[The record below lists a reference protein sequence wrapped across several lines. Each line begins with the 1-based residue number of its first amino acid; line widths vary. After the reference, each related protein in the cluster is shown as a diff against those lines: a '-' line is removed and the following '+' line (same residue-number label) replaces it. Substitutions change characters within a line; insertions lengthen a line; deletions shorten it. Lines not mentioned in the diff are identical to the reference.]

1 MNPNGLPPFWNYCLM
16 RREIPIAICFL
27 AGIFYTLEL
36 FIPHRQVL
44 SIFET
49 VRQWAQILIAFAYV
63 LAIANILRVNFHAI
77 QKNQRDWPYKV
88 VLIVSLFFMITLG
101 IFFGGIGEGTIFD
114 WVYYH
119 AQYPL
124 QSTMFALLAFFIA
137 SAAFRAFRIRT
148 LEAALLAVTAVLV
161 MIGRVPVGEELW
173 NNFPDFTEWIMNVP
187 QLAGKR
193 AIMIGAAL
201 GAISTALKVLTGLE
215 RTYLGGE

>member
-1 MNPNGLPPFWNYCLM
+1 M
-16 RREIPIAICFL
+16 RREIPIAICLL
-27 AGIFYTLEL
+27 AGLSFILEY

-49 VRQWAQILIAFAYV
+49 IRQWSIIVIAFAYV
-63 LAIANILRVNFHAI
+63 LGLSNLVRVNFHVI
-77 QKNQRDWPYKV
+77 QKKQRDWLYKIILV
-88 VLIVSLFFMITLG
+88 LGVFFTLIVG
-101 IFFGGIGEGTIFD
+101 IIPYFGGIQEGTIFD
-114 WVYYH
+114 WIYYY

-124 QSTMFALLAFFIA
+124 QATMFSLLAFFIA

-148 LEAALLAVTAVLV
+148 FQASLLAITAVLV
-161 MIGRVPVGEELW
+161 MIGRVPVGEKLW
-173 NNFPDFTEWIMNVP
+173 PGFPDFIEWIMNVP

>member
-1 MNPNGLPPFWNYCLM
+1 M

-27 AGIFYTLEL
+27 AGISFILEY
-36 FIPHRQVL
+36 FIPHQKVL

-49 VRQWAQILIAFAYV
+49 FRQWAIIVIAFAYV
-63 LAIANILRVNFHAI
+63 LGLSNIVRVNYHVI
-77 QKNQRDWPYKV
+77 QKQGRDWPYKL
-88 VLIVSLFFMITLG
+88 VLILCLFFMIAVG
-101 IFFGGIGEGTIFD
+101 VFGGIEEGTVFG
-114 WVYYH
+114 WVYYN

-124 QSTMFALLAFFIA
+124 QATMFSLLAFFIA

-148 LEAALLAVTAVLV
+148 FQASLLAITAILV
-161 MIGRVPVGEELW
+161 MIGRVPVGESIW
-173 NNFPDFTEWIMNVP
+173 AGFPDFTEWIMNVP

>member
-1 MNPNGLPPFWNYCLM
+1 M

-27 AGIFYTLEL
+27 AGISFILEY
-36 FIPHRQVL
+36 FIPHKQVL

-49 VRQWAQILIAFAYV
+49 IRQWAIIVIAFAYV
-63 LAIANILRVNFHAI
+63 LGIANIVRINFHAI
-77 QKNQRDWPYKV
+77 QRKQRDWPYKI
-88 VLIVSLFFMITLG
+88 VLVLGVFFMITVG
-101 IFFGGIGEGTIFD
+101 ISGGIGEGTVFG

-124 QSTMFALLAFFIA
+124 QATMFALLAFFIA

-148 LEAALLAVTAVLV
+148 FEAALLAVTAVLV
-161 MIGRVPVGEELW
+161 MIGRVPVGEALW
-173 NNFPDFTEWIMNVP
+173 KHFPDFTEWIMNVP

>member
-1 MNPNGLPPFWNYCLM
+1 M

-27 AGIFYTLEL
+27 AGISFILEY

-49 VRQWAQILIAFAYV
+49 IRQWAIIVIAFAYV
-63 LAIANILRVNFHAI
+63 LGLSNLVRVNFHVI
-77 QKNQRDWPYKV
+77 QKKQRDWPYKV
-88 VLIVSLFFMITLG
+88 ILVLSVFFTLAVG
-101 IFFGGIGEGTIFD
+101 IIPYFGGIQEGTIFD
-114 WVYYH
+114 WVYYY

-124 QSTMFALLAFFIA
+124 QATMFSLLAFFIA

-148 LEAALLAVTAVLV
+148 FQASLLAITAVLV
-161 MIGRVPVGEELW
+161 MIGRVPVGEKLW
-173 NNFPDFTEWIMNVP
+173 PGFPDFIEWIMNVP

>member
-1 MNPNGLPPFWNYCLM
+1 M

-27 AGIFYTLEL
+27 VGISFILEY
-36 FIPHRQVL
+36 FIPHKGVL

-49 VRQWAQILIAFAYV
+49 IRQWAIIVIAFAYV
-63 LAIANILRVNFHAI
+63 LGLANLVRINYHVI
-77 QKNQRDWPYKV
+77 QRKGRDWPFKIILV
-88 VLIVSLFFMITLG
+88 TSLFFMITVGIIFDILG
-101 IFFGGIGEGTIFD
+101 IRLGGIGEGTIFG

-124 QSTMFALLAFFIA
+124 QATMFSLLAFFIA

-148 LEAALLAVTAVLV
+148 FQASLLAVTAILV
-161 MIGRVPVGEELW
+161 MIGRVPVGESLW
-173 NNFPDFTEWIMNVP
+173 GGFPDFTEWIMNVP

>member
-1 MNPNGLPPFWNYCLM
+1 M

-27 AGIFYTLEL
+27 AGISFILEY

-49 VRQWAQILIAFAYV
+49 IRQWAIIVIAFAYV
-63 LAIANILRVNFHAI
+63 LGLSNLVRVNFHVI
-77 QKNQRDWPYKV
+77 QKKQRDWPYKV
-88 VLIVSLFFMITLG
+88 ILVLSVFFTLAVG
-101 IFFGGIGEGTIFD
+101 IIPYFGGIQEGTIFD
-114 WVYYH
+114 WVYYY

-124 QSTMFALLAFFIA
+124 QATMFSLLAFFIA

-148 LEAALLAVTAVLV
+148 FQASLLAITAVLV
-161 MIGRVPVGEELW
+161 MIGRVPVGEKLW
-173 NNFPDFTEWIMNVP
+173 PGFPDFIEWIMNVP

-215 RTYLGGE
+215 RTYLGGD

>member
-1 MNPNGLPPFWNYCLM
+1 M

-27 AGIFYTLEL
+27 AGISFILEY
-36 FIPHRQVL
+36 FIPHQRVL

-49 VRQWAQILIAFAYV
+49 IRQWAIIVIAFAYV
-63 LAIANILRVNFHAI
+63 LGLSNIVRVNYHII
-77 QKNQRDWPYKV
+77 QKQGRDWPYKL
-88 VLIVSLFFMITLG
+88 VLILCLFFMIAVG
-101 IFFGGIGEGTIFD
+101 VFGGIEEGTVFGWI
-114 WVYYH
+114 YYN

-124 QSTMFALLAFFIA
+124 QATMFSLLAFFIA

-148 LEAALLAVTAVLV
+148 FQASLLAITAILV
-161 MIGRVPVGEELW
+161 MIGRVPVGESLW
-173 NNFPDFTEWIMNVP
+173 GGFPDFTEWIMNVP

>member
-1 MNPNGLPPFWNYCLM
+1 M

-27 AGIFYTLEL
+27 VGISFILEY
-36 FIPHRQVL
+36 FIPHKQVL

-49 VRQWAQILIAFAYV
+49 IRMWAIIVIAFAYV
-63 LAIANILRVNFHAI
+63 LGIANLVRINSHVI
-77 QKNQRDWPYKV
+77 QRKGRDWPYKIILV
-88 VLIVSLFFMITLG
+88 VSLFFMIMVGIIFDILG
-101 IFFGGIGEGTIFD
+101 IRLGGIGEGTIFG

-124 QSTMFALLAFFIA
+124 QATMFSLLAFFIA

-148 LEAALLAVTAVLV
+148 FQASLLAVTAILV
-161 MIGRVPVGEELW
+161 MIGRVPVGESLW
-173 NNFPDFTEWIMNVP
+173 GGFPDFTEWIMNVP

>member
-1 MNPNGLPPFWNYCLM
+1 M
-16 RREIPIAICFL
+16 RREIPIAICLL
-27 AGIFYTLEL
+27 AGLSFILEY

-49 VRQWAQILIAFAYV
+49 IRQWSIIVIAFAYV
-63 LAIANILRVNFHAI
+63 LGLSNLVRVNFHVI
-77 QKNQRDWPYKV
+77 QKKQRDWLYKIILV
-88 VLIVSLFFMITLG
+88 LGVFFTLIVG
-101 IFFGGIGEGTIFD
+101 IIPYFGGIQEGTIFD
-114 WVYYH
+114 WIYYY

-124 QSTMFALLAFFIA
+124 QATMFSLLAFFIA

-148 LEAALLAVTAVLV
+148 FQASLLAITAVLV
-161 MIGRVPVGEELW
+161 MIGRVPVGEKLW
-173 NNFPDFTEWIMNVP
+173 PGFPDFIEWIMNVP

-215 RTYLGGE
+215 RTYLGGD

>member
-1 MNPNGLPPFWNYCLM
+1 M
-16 RREIPIAICFL
+16 RREIPIAICLL
-27 AGIFYTLEL
+27 AGLSFILEY

-49 VRQWAQILIAFAYV
+49 IRQWAIIVIAFAYV
-63 LAIANILRVNFHAI
+63 LGLSNLVRVNFHVI
-77 QKNQRDWPYKV
+77 QKKQRDWPYKV
-88 VLIVSLFFMITLG
+88 ILVLSVFFTLAVG
-101 IFFGGIGEGTIFD
+101 IIPYFGGIQEGTIFD
-114 WVYYH
+114 WVYYY

-124 QSTMFALLAFFIA
+124 QATMFSLLAFFIA

-148 LEAALLAVTAVLV
+148 FQASLLAVTAVLV
-161 MIGRVPVGEELW
+161 MIGRVPVGEKLW
-173 NNFPDFTEWIMNVP
+173 PGFPDFIEWIMNVP

-215 RTYLGGE
+215 RTYLGGD

>member
-1 MNPNGLPPFWNYCLM
+1 M

-27 AGIFYTLEL
+27 AGISFLLEY
-36 FIPHRQVL
+36 FIPHKQVL
-44 SIFET
+44 SVFET
-49 VRQWAQILIAFAYV
+49 IRQWAIIMIAFAYV
-63 LAIANILRVNFHAI
+63 LGIANIVRVNYHVI
-77 QKNQRDWPYKV
+77 QRKETDWPYKIILV
-88 VLIVSLFFMITLG
+88 VSLFFMLAVG
-101 IFFGGIGEGTIFD
+101 VFGGIEEGTIFG

-124 QSTMFALLAFFIA
+124 QATMFSLLAFFIA

-148 LEAALLAVTAVLV
+148 FEAALLAVTAVLV

-173 NNFPDFTEWIMNVP
+173 EHFPNFTEWIMNVP

>member
-1 MNPNGLPPFWNYCLM
+1 M

-27 AGIFYTLEL
+27 FGISFILEY
-36 FIPHRQVL
+36 FIPHENVL

-49 VRQWAQILIAFAYV
+49 IRQWAIIVIAFAYV
-63 LAIANILRVNFHAI
+63 LGIANLVRINSHVI
-77 QKNQRDWPYKV
+77 QRKGRDWPYKII
-88 VLIVSLFFMITLG
+88 LMVSLFFMITVGIIFDILG
-101 IFFGGIGEGTIFD
+101 IRLGGIGEGTIFG

-124 QSTMFALLAFFIA
+124 QSTMFSLLAFFIA
-137 SAAFRAFRIRT
+137 SAAFRAFKIRT
-148 LEAALLAVTAVLV
+148 FQASLLAVTAILV
-161 MIGRVPVGEELW
+161 MIGRVPVGESLW
-173 NNFPDFTEWIMNVP
+173 AGFPDLTEWIMNVP

>member
-1 MNPNGLPPFWNYCLM
+1 M

-27 AGIFYTLEL
+27 VGISFILEY
-36 FIPHRQVL
+36 FIPHEDVL

-49 VRQWAQILIAFAYV
+49 IRQWAIIVIAFAYV
-63 LAIANILRVNFHAI
+63 LGIANLVRINSHVI
-77 QKNQRDWPYKV
+77 QRKGRDWPYKIILV
-88 VLIVSLFFMITLG
+88 VSLFFMITVG
-101 IFFGGIGEGTIFD
+101 IIFDIFGIRLGGIGEGTIFG
-114 WVYYH
+114 WVYFH

-124 QSTMFALLAFFIA
+124 QATMFSLLAFFIA

-148 LEAALLAVTAVLV
+148 FQASLLAVTAILV
-161 MIGRVPVGEELW
+161 MIGRVPVGESLW
-173 NNFPDFTEWIMNVP
+173 ADFPDFIEWIMNVP

>member
-1 MNPNGLPPFWNYCLM
+1 M

-27 AGIFYTLEL
+27 AGISFIMEY
-36 FIPHRQVL
+36 FIPHQGAL
-44 SIFET
+44 SVFES
-49 VRQWAQILIAFAYV
+49 VRQWAIIVIAFAYV
-63 LAIANILRVNFHAI
+63 LGIANIVRINFHAI
-77 QKNQRDWPYKV
+77 QRKQRDWPYKIVLV
-88 VLIVSLFFMITLG
+88 VSVFFMITVG
-101 IFFGGIGEGTIFD
+101 VFFGGIGEGTIFG

-148 LEAALLAVTAVLV
+148 FEAGLLAVTAVLV
-161 MIGRVPVGEELW
+161 MIGRVPVGEALW
-173 NNFPDFTEWIMNVP
+173 KQFPDFTEWIMNVP

>member
-1 MNPNGLPPFWNYCLM
+1 M

-27 AGIFYTLEL
+27 FGVSFILEY
-36 FIPHRQVL
+36 FIPHRGVL

-49 VRQWAQILIAFAYV
+49 IRMWAIIVIAFAYV
-63 LAIANILRVNFHAI
+63 LGVSNLVRINSHVI
-77 QKNQRDWPYKV
+77 QRKGRDWPYKI
-88 VLIVSLFFMITLG
+88 VLVASLFFMITVG
-101 IFFGGIGEGTIFD
+101 IIFDMVGIPLGGIGEGTVFG

-124 QSTMFALLAFFIA
+124 QATMFSLLAFFIA

-148 LEAALLAVTAVLV
+148 FQASLLAVTAVLV
-161 MIGRVPVGEELW
+161 MIGRVPVGESLW
-173 NNFPDFTEWIMNVP
+173 SGFPDFTEWIMNVP

>member
-1 MNPNGLPPFWNYCLM
+1 M

-27 AGIFYTLEL
+27 FGISFILEY
-36 FIPHRQVL
+36 FIPHEGVL

-49 VRQWAQILIAFAYV
+49 IRMWAIIVITFAYV
-63 LAIANILRVNFHAI
+63 LGVANIVRINYHVI
-77 QKNQRDWPYKV
+77 QSKGRDWPYKII
-88 VLIVSLFFMITLG
+88 LMASLFFMITVGVIFDILG
-101 IFFGGIGEGTIFD
+101 IRFGGIGEGTIFG

-124 QSTMFALLAFFIA
+124 QATMFSLLAFFIA

-148 LEAALLAVTAVLV
+148 FQASLLAVTAILV
-161 MIGRVPVGEELW
+161 MIGRVPVGESLW
-173 NNFPDFTEWIMNVP
+173 AGFPDLTEWIMNVP

>member
-1 MNPNGLPPFWNYCLM
+1 M

-27 AGIFYTLEL
+27 AGISFILEY

-49 VRQWAQILIAFAYV
+49 IRQWAIIVIAFAYV
-63 LAIANILRVNFHAI
+63 LGLSNLVRVNFHVI
-77 QKNQRDWPYKV
+77 QKKQRDWPYKIIL
-88 VLIVSLFFMITLG
+88 VLSVFFTLAVG
-101 IFFGGIGEGTIFD
+101 IIPYFGGIREGTIFD
-114 WVYYH
+114 WVYYY

-124 QSTMFALLAFFIA
+124 QATMFSLLAFFIA

-148 LEAALLAVTAVLV
+148 FQASLLAVTAVLV
-161 MIGRVPVGEELW
+161 MIGRVPVGEKLW
-173 NNFPDFTEWIMNVP
+173 PGFPDFIEWIMNVP

>member
-1 MNPNGLPPFWNYCLM
+1 M

-27 AGIFYTLEL
+27 AGISFILEY
-36 FIPHRQVL
+36 FIPHQRILLV
-44 SIFET
+44 FET
-49 VRQWAQILIAFAYV
+49 FRQWAIIVIAFAYV
-63 LAIANILRVNFHAI
+63 LGLANIVRVNYHVI
-77 QKNQRDWPYKV
+77 QKKGRDWPYKIIL
-88 VLIVSLFFMITLG
+88 VLSLFFMITVGIIFDILG
-101 IFFGGIGEGTIFD
+101 IRSGGIAEGSIFN
-114 WVYYH
+114 WVYYN

-124 QSTMFALLAFFIA
+124 QATMFALLAFFIA

-148 LEAALLAVTAVLV
+148 FQASLLAVTAILV
-161 MIGRVPVGEELW
+161 MIGRVPVGERLW
-173 NNFPDFTEWIMNVP
+173 GSFPDLTEWIMNVP

>member
-1 MNPNGLPPFWNYCLM
+1 M

-27 AGIFYTLEL
+27 AGISFILEY
-36 FIPHRQVL
+36 FIPHKQVL

-49 VRQWAQILIAFAYV
+49 IRQWAIIVIAFAYV
-63 LAIANILRVNFHAI
+63 LGLSNLVRVNFHVI
-77 QKNQRDWPYKV
+77 QKKQRDWPYKIIL
-88 VLIVSLFFMITLG
+88 VLSVFFTLAVG
-101 IFFGGIGEGTIFD
+101 IIPYFGGIQEGTIFD
-114 WVYYH
+114 WVYYY

-124 QSTMFALLAFFIA
+124 QATMFSLLAFFIA

-148 LEAALLAVTAVLV
+148 FQASLLAITAVLV
-161 MIGRVPVGEELW
+161 MIGRVPVGEKLW
-173 NNFPDFTEWIMNVP
+173 PGFPDFIEWIMNVP